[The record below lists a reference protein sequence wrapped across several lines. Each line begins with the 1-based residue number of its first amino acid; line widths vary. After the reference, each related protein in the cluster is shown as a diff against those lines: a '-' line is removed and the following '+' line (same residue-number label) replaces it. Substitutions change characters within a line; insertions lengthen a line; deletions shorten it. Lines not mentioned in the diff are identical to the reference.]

1 MKLFTADQIRSLD
14 KYTIDNEPIS
24 SIDLMERA
32 SGKLFRVIKK
42 LYRQDTEIA
51 VFAGPGNNGGDGLA
65 LARLLTNDDYT
76 VLIYLF
82 TKADK
87 LSPDCKINY
96 DRLISIG
103 SQPEIINTTKLPD
116 LENKV
121 VIDAIFGS
129 GLSRKAEGTFGK
141 VIQHINQQNC
151 TVISV
156 DVPSGL
162 FCEANSDNDPDLV
175 IRAHYTIS
183 FQVPKMAYLFAEN
196 EQYTGHVII
205 EDIGLLKEGMDKTPS
220 PYKLI
225 DKKLASQILKRR
237 KKFSHKGTYGHALLL
252 AGSYGKMG
260 AAVLASKACLK
271 SGVGL
276 LTSHIPKCG
285 YHIFQT
291 AVPEAMAC
299 VDLSEYLITGLPDLS
314 AYNAIG
320 IGPGIGT
327 KPNTVLLLKELL
339 SKFEGSLVIDAD
351 GLNILAQ
358 NNELLEKLPVNTV
371 LTPHPGEFARLFGS
385 FNDGF
390 ERMQKQMELSKKYNC
405 IIVLK
410 GAHTAITNPDGECC
424 FNTTGNPG
432 MATGGSGDVLTGM
445 ILSFL
450 AQGYN
455 AYEAAQIAVWL
466 HGKSAD
472 TFIQNQGMEA
482 LTASDIINGIGTV
495 IHENVIGSA
504 KENYF

>member
-14 KYTIDNEPIS
+14 KYTIENEPIS

-42 LYRQDTEIA
+42 LFKQDTEIA

-76 VLIYLF
+76 VSVYLF
-82 TKADK
+82 TKTDK
-87 LSPDCKINY
+87 LSPDCKTNY

-103 SQPEIINTTKLPD
+103 VQPETVNPTKLPG

-129 GLSRKAEGTFGK
+129 GLSRKAEGTYSK
-141 VIQHINQQNC
+141 VIQFINQNKC

-162 FCEANSDNDPDLV
+162 FCESNSDNDPES
-175 IRAHYTIS
+175 IIQAHYTIS

-196 EQYTGHVII
+196 EQFTGHVIV
-205 EDIGLLKEGMDKTPS
+205 EDIGLMREAMDKTPS

-225 DKKLASQILKRR
+225 DKADAAYTLKKR

-260 AAVLASKACLK
+260 AAILSSKACLK

-276 LTSHIPKCG
+276 LTTHVPKCG
-285 YHIFQT
+285 YDIFQT

-299 VDLSEYLITGLPDLS
+299 IDRSEYLISGLPDLS
-314 AYNAIG
+314 PFNAIA

-327 KPNTVLLLKELL
+327 KPNTVSLMKDLLEQY
-339 SKFEGSLVIDAD
+339 SGDMVIDAD
-351 GLNILAQ
+351 GLNILSQ
-358 NNELLEKLPVNTV
+358 NKELLEKLPPHTI

-385 FNDGF
+385 YKDGF
-390 ERMQKQMELSKKYNC
+390 ERMQRQIELSKQYNC

-410 GAHTAITNPDGECC
+410 GAHTAVTNPEGECH

-432 MATGGSGDVLTGM
+432 MATAGSGDALTGM

-450 AQGYN
+450 SQGYP
-455 AYEAAQIAVWL
+455 AFEAAKLAVWL

-472 TFIQNQGMEA
+472 MFVLNQGMEA
-482 LTASDIINGIGTV
+482 LTATDIINGIGTT
-495 IHENVIGSA
+495 IHEHLIGSA

>member
-14 KYTIDNEPIS
+14 KYTIENEPIS

-32 SGKLFRVIKK
+32 AGKLFKVIKK
-42 LYRQDTEIA
+42 RYKHNRKVV

-65 LARLLTNDDYT
+65 LARLLSNDDYT
-76 VLIYLF
+76 VDVYLF
-82 TKADK
+82 TQKDK
-87 LSPDCKINY
+87 LSPDCKANY

-103 SQPEIINTTKLPD
+103 VQPEIIHPSKLPN
-116 LENKV
+116 LENTV

-141 VIQHINQQNC
+141 VIHYINQQNC
-151 TVISV
+151 TVVAV
-156 DVPSGL
+156 DIPSGL
-162 FCEANSDNDPDLV
+162 FCESNSDNDPESIIQANFTV
-175 IRAHYTIS
+175 S

-196 EQYTGHVII
+196 EQFSGHVII
-205 EDIGLLKEGMDKTPS
+205 EDIGLMKEAMEKTPS
-220 PYKLI
+220 LYKLI
-225 DKKLASQILKRR
+225 DKTDASQILKKR

-260 AAVLASKACLK
+260 AAILSSQACLK

-276 LTSHIPKCG
+276 LTAHVPRCG
-285 YHIFQT
+285 YDIFQIS
-291 AVPEAMAC
+291 VPEAMAC
-299 VDLSEYLITGLPDLS
+299 IDRSEYLITGLPDVS
-314 AYNAIG
+314 PYNAIG

-327 KPNTVLLLKELL
+327 KPNTVTLMKELL
-339 SKFEGSLVIDAD
+339 DKYSGALVIDAD

-358 NNELLEKLPVNTV
+358 NKELLDKLPENTI

-385 FNDGF
+385 YKDGF
-390 ERMQKQMELSKKYNC
+390 ERMQKQIELSKQYKC
-405 IIVLK
+405 VIVLK
-410 GAHTAITNPDGECC
+410 GAHTAVTNPDGLCY

-432 MATGGSGDVLTGM
+432 MATAGSGDTLTGM

-450 AQGYN
+450 AQGYTSF
-455 AYEAAQIAVWL
+455 EAAQIAVWL

-472 TFIQNQGMEA
+472 MYVINQGMEA
-482 LTASDIINGIGTV
+482 LTATDIINGIGTA
-495 IHENVIGSA
+495 IHEHLIGST